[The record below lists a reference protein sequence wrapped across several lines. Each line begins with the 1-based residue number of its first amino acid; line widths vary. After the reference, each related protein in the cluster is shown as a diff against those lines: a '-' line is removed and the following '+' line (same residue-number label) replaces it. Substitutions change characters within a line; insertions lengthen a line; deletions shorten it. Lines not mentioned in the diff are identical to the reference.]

1 MVAGGIVVSDG
12 NDPEGRTT
20 NMTTTT
26 TLDEAAAPSGI
37 CSRCHRVLKDP
48 KSIERGRGKVCE
60 RKYRAAIEEATKQTS
75 DSVVD
80 KALTL
85 LANGG
90 VVKND
95 QDSFYTVTSGDATYR
110 TDRALCTCL
119 AGQNGRVCAHRLAV
133 NLVEVKAVKLL

>member
-1 MVAGGIVVSDG
+1 MI
-12 NDPEGRTT
+12 
-20 NMTTTT
+20 TTTAKQAAT
-26 TLDEAAAPSGI
+26 MVDTVETLVEPTGK
-37 CSRCHRVLKDP
+37 CERCHRTLKDP
-48 KSIERGRGKVCE
+48 ASVARGRGSVCE

-75 DSVVD
+75 DGIVA

-85 LANGG
+85 LANGY

-95 QDSFYTVTSGDATYR
+95 QDSFYTVTSGENAYR

-133 NLVEVKAVKLL
+133 NLVEVKAVRLAG